1 MSLIISSV
9 SEVLCPE
16 TLFRPFL
23 GNYPMERAN
32 ARKSDGLSVN
42 GRHLLSLAHK
52 ALLHTRQTE
61 VAKRLNVADSTVLRR
76 TEKYPEIM
84 ETLAASGVE
93 DFVLRGEMK
102 VPLEQYRW
110 LLTVA
115 IQFAEYELERTKEKT
130 PDCCNSTGV

>member
-1 MSLIISSV
+1 
-9 SEVLCPE
+9 
-16 TLFRPFL
+16 
-23 GNYPMERAN
+23 MELTKT
-32 ARKSDGLSVN
+32 RKSHGLSVH
-42 GRHLLSLAHK
+42 GRHLLAQAHK
-52 ALLHTRQTE
+52 ALLRTRQTE

-115 IQFAEYELERTKEKT
+115 IQFAECELERTKEKN
-130 PDCCNSTGV
+130 PDCANSTGV

>member
-1 MSLIISSV
+1 
-9 SEVLCPE
+9 
-16 TLFRPFL
+16 
-23 GNYPMERAN
+23 MERAN
-32 ARKSDGLSVN
+32 TRKSDGTSVH

-52 ALLHTRQTE
+52 ALLRTRQTE
-61 VAKRLNVADSTVLRR
+61 VARRLNVADSTILRR

-102 VPLEQYRW
+102 VPLDQYRW

-130 PDCCNSTGV
+130 PDCVNSTGA

>member
-1 MSLIISSV
+1 MPI
-9 SEVLCPE
+9 
-16 TLFRPFL
+16 
-23 GNYPMERAN
+23 AKD
-32 ARKSDGLSVN
+32 RKSFIYDSMGK
-42 GRHLLSLAHK
+42 HLLATAHK
-52 ALLHTRQTE
+52 ALMRTRQTE
-61 VAKRLNVADSTVLRR
+61 VARRLNVADSTILRR

-93 DFVLRGEMK
+93 DFVLGGEMK

-130 PDCCNSTGV
+130 PDCSNSTGV